1 MNFLY
6 TINNNFVP
14 QLGAGIASICEN
26 NSKEGQISFYIM
38 SFGISSENKNKL
50 TRLTKK
56 YNRSITFIEISD
68 IKKYFD
74 FEIDTSGWNPIV
86 LARLIMGRILP
97 ENVKRILYLDGDTIV
112 ISSLEELWHMDL
124 KGKTLGMS
132 IEPTVDHKRKE
143 ALGLKDYFYHNAGV
157 LLVDLDKWRK
167 NESDKKIIQYYR
179 EHNGNLFANDQDAIN
194 GALKNEI
201 LSVMPKYNFCNIFY
215 QYPYKF
221 LSNLVSPLKYFSKEE
236 FENCVHNA
244 VIIHYLGEERPWR
257 AGNTHKYKK
266 YYEKYLGM
274 TDWKDTPY
282 EEGWRVYFVCWRLF
296 NLIMKPVPKV
306 RYYIINMLIPC
317 FMKYRAKKLRKGN

>member
-201 LSVMPKYNFCNIFY
+201 LSVM
-215 QYPYKF
+215 
-221 LSNLVSPLKYFSKEE
+221 LL
-236 FENCVHNA
+236 
-244 VIIHYLGEERPWR
+244 
-257 AGNTHKYKK
+257 
-266 YYEKYLGM
+266 
-274 TDWKDTPY
+274 
-282 EEGWRVYFVCWRLF
+282 
-296 NLIMKPVPKV
+296 
-306 RYYIINMLIPC
+306 
-317 FMKYRAKKLRKGN
+317 